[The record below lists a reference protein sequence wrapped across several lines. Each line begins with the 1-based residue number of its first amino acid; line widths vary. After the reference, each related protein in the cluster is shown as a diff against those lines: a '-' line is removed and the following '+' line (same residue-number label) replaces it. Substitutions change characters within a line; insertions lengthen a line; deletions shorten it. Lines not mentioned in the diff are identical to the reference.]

1 MLSFSEEAMTI
12 HQLCLFGLAMFD
24 ESEWCN
30 MLDKEDLFI
39 FEYLYDLKVNLL
51 LVYMYIK
58 SLKMMC
64 LGKFTV

>member
-12 HQLCLFGLAMFD
+12 HHLCSFGLAMFD

-30 MLDKEDLFI
+30 MLDKEDLLI

-58 SLKMMC
+58 LLKMMC

>member
-12 HQLCLFGLAMFD
+12 HHLCSFGLAMFD

-30 MLDKEDLFI
+30 MLDKEDLLI

-51 LVYMYIK
+51 LVYIY
-58 SLKMMC
+58 
-64 LGKFTV
+64 VY